1 MNIATQIGFLIS
13 AMVQPSNIVFAIAIT
28 VITAVGIILAIN
40 NRADNCK
47 RFMPSLAVSIGIF
60 GTFWGIFIGLSGF
73 DTSNISQSIPVMLD
87 GMKTAFI
94 TSILGMFASITLKT
108 FYAILEDKNNDA
120 SSDPLKCLQNIELGV
135 NDTVDNVEDIN
146 HLIDKCFKSDEE
158 YSLVSQVKL
167 IRLEMVDS
175 RNELKQA
182 FNEFASKFSKM
193 ASESLV
199 DELKKVVDKFN
210 VMLSDLVSQSFK
222 DLKDS
227 TERLNTWQASYKDEL
242 SQNHANLIETLNQ
255 LSSLNDTYSQF
266 LIKIQQLTYEMDTIS
281 KSLHEIAIDGN
292 DIAKQSKILAEQ
304 NELLEASIQAIKEA
318 GEKASNLVPVL
329 NSKLSEIFEDI
340 HNFNI
345 KINEFVKNVTTQINE
360 SSEEITRISHE
371 QISSIEKSLETE
383 LTKSLDS
390 FAGAMVAL
398 SSKFTSDYT
407 PLTDKLR
414 DLINMA
420 QRINNV
426 SH

>member
-1 MNIATQIGFLIS
+1 MNISTQIGFLIT
-13 AMVQPSNIVFAIAIT
+13 AIFQPSNIVFAIAIAIITT
-28 VITAVGIILAIN
+28 VGVILAIK

-47 RFMPSLAVSIGIF
+47 RFMPSLAVSLGIF

-108 FYAILEDKNNDA
+108 LYAILEDKNNNA
-120 SSDPLKCLQNIELGV
+120 SSDPHKCLQNIELGV
-135 NDTVDNVEDIN
+135 NNTASNIDAIYQ
-146 HLIDKCFKSDEE
+146 LIDKCFKSDEE
-158 YSLVSQVKL
+158 YSLISQVKL

-175 RNELKQA
+175 RNELKA
-182 FNEFASKFSKM
+182 SFDEFASKFSKM

-199 DELKKVVDKFN
+199 EELKKVVDKFN
-210 VMLSDLVSQSFK
+210 VMLSDLVSQSFQ

-227 TERLNTWQASYKDEL
+227 TERLNAWQASYKEEL
-242 SQNHANLIETLNQ
+242 SQNHENLKETLNQ
-255 LSSLNDTYSQF
+255 LSTLNDTYSQS
-266 LIKIQQLTYEMDTIS
+266 LIKIQQLNYEIDLIS
-281 KSLHEIAIDGN
+281 KSLHEIASDGN

-304 NELLEASIQAIKEA
+304 NELLETSIQAIKEA
-318 GEKASNLVPVL
+318 GKKASNLVPVL

-340 HNFNI
+340 HNFNL
-345 KINEFVKNVTTQINE
+345 KINEFVKNITTQINE
-360 SSEEITRISHE
+360 SSEEITRLSRE

-414 DLINMA
+414 DIINIA